1 MAVITWQRLFS
12 DISAGQA
19 AGVYL
24 FEGQEEF
31 IKSSALEKL
40 RASILPEGLEQ
51 LNETVL
57 DGATAVQITDGCETL
72 PVMCDKRLFV
82 VKDYAPLAQQKSKD
96 EANEC
101 ERIEAFL
108 KNPPDT
114 CVAVF
119 YLRGEADK
127 RKKLYKAFEKSASVV
142 KFQYLTDDDLR
153 KWVKARLRPFGK
165 TISSAALD
173 ALIFLGGRDL
183 TRLSGEVD
191 KLASY
196 AQASEI
202 TDGDVRDNISPSA
215 ESNVFLMIDSIMQN
229 DAKKAYSI
237 LNTLLESGE
246 SCVGILA
253 LLTRQMRLLSHVKL
267 LKDEKVQIGEIAS
280 RTGLTDFVARRAYSQ
295 CTKISSEALISGYRL
310 GVECD
315 YLVKSGKMRDRAALD
330 KMMASLFKIS

>member
-12 DISAGQA
+12 DITAGRA

-40 RASILPEGLEQ
+40 RQSLLPEGLEQ

-57 DGATAVQITDGCETL
+57 EGATAAQISDGCETL
-72 PVMCDKRLFV
+72 PVMCEKRLFV
-82 VKDYAPLAQQKSKD
+82 VKDYAPLSQQKAKD

-101 ERIEAFL
+101 ERMEAFL

-114 CVAVF
+114 CLAVF
-119 YLRGEADK
+119 FLRGEADRRK
-127 RKKLYKAFEKSASVV
+127 RLYKAFEKTACVV
-142 KFQYLTDDDLR
+142 RFSYLTDDDLR

-165 TISSAALD
+165 TISNGALD
-173 ALIFLGGRDL
+173 ALAFLGGRDL

-196 AQASEI
+196 AQAPEISER
-202 TDGDVRDNISPSA
+202 DVRENISPSA
-215 ESNVFLMIDSIMQN
+215 ESNAFMMIDSIMQK

-237 LNTLLESGE
+237 LNSLLESGE
-246 SCVGILA
+246 NCVGILA
-253 LLTRQMRLLSHVKL
+253 LITRQMRLLSHVKL
-267 LKDEKVQIGEIAS
+267 LRDEKLPLNEIAA
-280 RTGLTDFVARRAYSQ
+280 RAGLSDFVARRVYSQ
-295 CTKISSEALISGYRL
+295 CANIKSSALIDGYRL

-315 YLVKSGKMRDRAALD
+315 YMVKSGKMRDRAALD
-330 KMMASLFKIS
+330 KMIVSLFEIS